1 MFIIVLQAIENLAL
15 AIIVGGAIVMAAA
28 VRPLL
33 SEKLVLSSNSGM
45 VATLEEISIKAWNK
59 YNRLAL
65 ASTVLLTVVETIRL
79 LGQLSSAYWHLGL
92 TLLMLAALI
101 GKLVV
106 DKQLK
111 QRLST
116 YAAEAVDS
124 KEQNAGHR
132 QVERLTKLI
141 LVIALLLV
149 ILPE

>member
-1 MFIIVLQAIENLAL
+1 MFMIVLQAFENLAL
-15 AIIVGGAIVMAAA
+15 AVIVGGAIVMAAA

-33 SEKLVLSSNSGM
+33 SEKLASSSDSGW
-45 VATLEEISIKAWNK
+45 VATIEEISIHAWNK

-65 ASTVLLTVVETIRL
+65 ASAVLLLVVDTIRF

-101 GKLVV
+101 GKLIV

-141 LVIALLLV
+141 LVLALLLV
-149 ILPE
+149 ILPQ

>member
-1 MFIIVLQAIENLAL
+1 MLIFILNAIENVVLGL
-15 AIIVGGAIVMAAA
+15 IVGGAIVMAAG

-33 SEKLVLSSNSGM
+33 SDRLALSVETGM
-45 VATLEEISIKAWNK
+45 APLFEEISINAWNR
-59 YNRLAL
+59 YNRLAF
-65 ASTVLLTVVETIRL
+65 AAAVLLFFVDMIRL
-79 LGQLSSAYWHLGL
+79 LSALSSAYWHLGL

-101 GKLVV
+101 GKLVI

-116 YAAEAVDS
+116 YGAAAVNS

-132 QVERLTKLI
+132 QVEWLTKLI

-149 ILPE
+149 ILP